1 MDLAST
7 LKHEIQE
14 VKKILEGAN
23 VVFLGNFS
31 QVAGIRLPVAFA
43 AIILTT
49 LGSVSAKA
57 TEGGIG
63 YYVPGTVATLIDR
76 APVQTGWVFEPML
89 MSYSGELSTDVS
101 VEVAGLIT
109 AGIDV
114 DINAFVPGALYTF
127 ENTVLGAKYTAG
139 LYGSWV
145 DVDVTAR
152 LDSSLGS
159 FRRNDSASGLG
170 DTTLMPLMMAW
181 VDGNWQYNA
190 LLPVH
195 APTGDY
201 KLGRLANPGLNYWA
215 VDPTVGISY
224 ANMETGFNATL
235 FTGLMMN
242 EENSDTDYRSG
253 RLLHFDG
260 SLQQMMKAGD
270 GFVTVGVN
278 AFLLNQIG
286 DDRNQRPVV
295 GAFRTKSAGIGPTVG
310 YMLPMGKDN
319 IVMEFRWLPQLD
331 TKNTTEGDYFW
342 FKFVYQLGTGKQ
354 K

>member
-1 MDLAST
+1 MY
-7 LKHEIQE
+7 
-14 VKKILEGAN
+14 
-23 VVFLGNFS
+23 LGNFS
-31 QVAGIRLPVAFA
+31 QAVDVRFQMACMAIAFA
-43 AIILTT
+43 GLCPP
-49 LGSVSAKA
+49 LAKA

-63 YYVPGTVATLIDR
+63 YYVPGTAATLIDR

-89 MSYSGELSTDVS
+89 MNYSGDLSADVS
-101 VEVAGLIT
+101 VPVAGLVT

-114 DINAFVPGALYTF
+114 EINAFVPGILYTF
-127 ENTVLGAKYTAG
+127 DNTVLGAKYTAG
-139 LYGSWV
+139 AFASWA

-159 FRRNDSASGLG
+159 IRRQDSASGLG
-170 DTTLMPLMMAW
+170 DTTLIPLMLGW

-190 LLPVH
+190 LLPFH

-201 KLGRLANPGLNYWA
+201 DVGRLANPGLNYWA

-235 FTGLMMN
+235 FAGLMLN
-242 EENSDTDYRSG
+242 EKNPDTDYRSG

-270 GFVTVGVN
+270 GFVTLGVN
-278 AFLLNQIG
+278 AFLGNQIG
-286 DDRNQRPVV
+286 DDRNQSPIV
-295 GAFRTKSAGIGPTVG
+295 GAFRSKTAGIGPAIG

-342 FKFVYQLGTGKQ
+342 FKFVYQIGTSKQ

>member
-1 MDLAST
+1 M
-7 LKHEIQE
+7 
-14 VKKILEGAN
+14 
-23 VVFLGNFS
+23 FLVNFS
-31 QVAGIRLPVAFA
+31 QAVGVRFQMACVTIAFLA
-43 AIILTT
+43 FCPPL
-49 LGSVSAKA
+49 AKA

-63 YYVPGTVATLIDR
+63 YYVPGTAATLIDR

-89 MSYSGELSTDVS
+89 MNYSGDLTADVS
-101 VEVAGLIT
+101 VPVAGLVT

-139 LYGSWV
+139 LFASWA

-152 LDSSLGS
+152 LDSSFGS
-159 FRRNDSASGLG
+159 IRRRDSESGLG
-170 DTTLMPLMMAW
+170 DTTLIPLMMAW

-201 KLGRLANPGLNYWA
+201 EVGRLANPGLNYWA

-235 FTGLMMN
+235 FTGLMLN
-242 EENSDTDYRSG
+242 EENPDTDYRSG

-286 DDRNQRPVV
+286 DDRNQSPIID
-295 GAFRTKSAGIGPTVG
+295 GFRTKSAGIGPTIG
-310 YMLPMGKDN
+310 YMLPKGKDN

-342 FKFVYQLGTGKQ
+342 FKFVYQIGTGKQ